1 MPIVIRNLF
10 TNLPP
15 LTLAAALDILILSLV
30 IYQILLLIKGL
41 GTAQFLVWTG
51 LLAVLYYG
59 ARWGQLQ
66 VLTWLLGTLFP
77 YLLLGL
83 VVLFQAEIRR
93 WLARIS
99 RNPFGTSLS
108 SIEARHV
115 SEDILMAVSRLAAE
129 RIGALIVLE
138 RETALRTYTESGI
151 PLNARISHDLLLTI
165 FQRRAPLHDG
175 AVILRKDKVVAAAC
189 FLPLSVN
196 PIWGTQLGTRHR
208 AAVGITEETDA
219 VAIAVSEET
228 GAISLAVSGSI
239 ELNIPLERLSERL
252 GELIG
257 RPVPALTSLPKSGP
271 GTRLDESSPA
281 RAGSAAAQE
290 PR

>member
-1 MPIVIRNLF
+1 MSLVIRNLF
-10 TNLPP
+10 SNLPP
-15 LTLAAALDILILSLV
+15 LTFAAALDILILSLV

-41 GTAQFLVWTG
+41 GTAQFLVWTA
-51 LLAVLYYG
+51 LLAAVYYG

-66 VLTWLLGTLFP
+66 VITWLLGTLFP
-77 YLLLGL
+77 YLLFGL
-83 VVLFQAEIRR
+83 LVLFQAEIRR

-99 RNPFGTSLS
+99 RNPFGTPLS
-108 SIEARHV
+108 SFEARHV
-115 SEDILMAVSRLAAE
+115 SEDILMAVTRLSAE

-151 PLNARISHDLLLTI
+151 PLQARISHDLLLTI

-239 ELNIPLERLSERL
+239 EVDISIERLAERL
-252 GELIG
+252 GELFG
-257 RPVPALTSLPKSGP
+257 HPAPSMAALPKP
-271 GTRLDESSPA
+271 GLPFEESSPA
-281 RAGSAAAQE
+281 RAGGGATHE

>member
-1 MPIVIRNLF
+1 MPLAIRNLI
-10 TNLPP
+10 TNMPP
-15 LTLAAALDILILSLV
+15 LTLAAALDILILALV

-51 LLAVLYYG
+51 LLAVVYYA

-66 VLTWLLGTLFP
+66 VFTWLLGTLFP

-93 WLARIS
+93 WMGRIS
-99 RNPFGTSLS
+99 RNPFDTPLS
-108 SIEARHV
+108 TLQARHV
-115 SEDILMAVSRLAAE
+115 SEDILMAVSRLSAE

-138 RETALRTYTESGI
+138 RETSLRTYTESGI
-151 PLNARISHDLLLTI
+151 PLQARISHDLLITI

-175 AVILRKDKVVAAAC
+175 AVILRKDRVVAAAC

-239 ELNIPLERLSERL
+239 ELGISVERLAERLSEL
-252 GELIG
+252 MGQ
-257 RPVPALTSLPKSGP
+257 PVPSRTLQ
-271 GTRLDESSPA
+271 TRTVPPMEESSPA
-281 RAGSAAAQE
+281 RAGGTAAHE

>member
-1 MPIVIRNLF
+1 MPFAIRNLF

-15 LTLAAALDILILSLV
+15 LTLAAALDILILALV

-51 LLAVLYYG
+51 LLAVVYYG

-66 VLTWLLGTLFP
+66 VITWLLGTLFP

-93 WLARIS
+93 WLAQIS

-115 SEDILMAVSRLAAE
+115 SEDILMTVSRLSAE

-138 RETALRTYTESGI
+138 RETSLRTYTESGI

-165 FQRRAPLHDG
+165 FQRHAPLHDG

-228 GAISLAVSGSI
+228 GAMSLAVSGSI
-239 ELNIPLERLSERL
+239 ELDIPLERLAERL

-257 RPVPALTSLPKSGP
+257 RPVPTITTLPKPGP
-271 GTRLDESSPA
+271 PLEESSPA
-281 RAGSAAAQE
+281 RAGGATAQE

>member
-1 MPIVIRNLF
+1 MPRSCV
-10 TNLPP
+10 
-15 LTLAAALDILILSLV
+15 LSLDN
-30 IYQILLLIKGL
+30 
-41 GTAQFLVWTG
+41 
-51 LLAVLYYG
+51 
-59 ARWGQLQ
+59 
-66 VLTWLLGTLFP
+66 LTVMPKAFF
-77 YLLLGL
+77 
-83 VVLFQAEIRR
+83 VE
-93 WLARIS
+93 RIC
-99 RNPFGTSLS
+99 RLS
-108 SIEARHV
+108 
-115 SEDILMAVSRLAAE
+115 AE

-138 RETALRTYTESGI
+138 RENALRTYTESGI
-151 PLNARISHDLLLTI
+151 PLNARLSHDLLLTI

-239 ELNIPLERLSERL
+239 EVDISIERLAERL
-252 GELIG
+252 GELFG
-257 RPVPALTSLPKSGP
+257 HPAPSMAALPKP
-271 GTRLDESSPA
+271 GLPFEESSPA
-281 RAGSAAAQE
+281 RAGGAATHE

>member
-1 MPIVIRNLF
+1 MSLVIRNLF
-10 TNLPP
+10 SNLPP
-15 LTLAAALDILILSLV
+15 LTFAAALDILILSLV

-41 GTAQFLVWTG
+41 GTAQFLVWTA
-51 LLAVLYYG
+51 LLAAVYYG

-66 VLTWLLGTLFP
+66 VITWLLGTLFP
-77 YLLLGL
+77 YLLFGL
-83 VVLFQAEIRR
+83 LVLFQAEIRR

-99 RNPFGTSLS
+99 RNPFGTPLS
-108 SIEARHV
+108 SFEARHV
-115 SEDILMAVSRLAAE
+115 SEDILMAVTRLSAE

-151 PLNARISHDLLLTI
+151 PLQARISHDLLLTI
-165 FQRRAPLHDG
+165 FQRGAPLHDG

-239 ELNIPLERLSERL
+239 EVDISIERLAQRL
-252 GELIG
+252 GELLG
-257 RPVPALTSLPKSGP
+257 QPVPSMTALPKAGP
-271 GTRLDESSPA
+271 RFEESSSA
-281 RAGSAAAQE
+281 RAGGAAAHE

>member
-1 MPIVIRNLF
+1 MPLAIRSLF
-10 TNLPP
+10 SSLPP
-15 LTLAAALDILILSLV
+15 FTLAAALDILILSLV
-30 IYQILLLIKGL
+30 IYQILLLIKGI
-41 GTAQFLVWTG
+41 GTAQFVVWTG
-51 LLAVLYYG
+51 LLAAVYYG

-66 VLTWLLGTLFP
+66 VITWLLGTLFP
-77 YLLLGL
+77 YLLFGL

-93 WLARIS
+93 WLARLS
-99 RNPFGTSLS
+99 RNPFGTPLS
-108 SIEARHV
+108 SFEARQV
-115 SEDILMAVSRLAAE
+115 SEDILMAVSRLSAE
-129 RIGALIVLE
+129 QIGALIVLE

-151 PLNARISHDLLLTI
+151 PLQARISHDLLLTI

-175 AVILRKDKVVAAAC
+175 AVILRKDRVVAAAC

-239 ELNIPLERLSERL
+239 ELGISIEHLAERL
-252 GELIG
+252 GELFG
-257 RPVPALTSLPKSGP
+257 QAVPSMSAFPKAVAQ
-271 GTRLDESSPA
+271 LEESSPA
-281 RAGSAAAQE
+281 RTNSAAAHE

>member
-1 MPIVIRNLF
+1 MPIAIRDLF
-10 TNLPP
+10 ANLPP

-51 LLAVLYYG
+51 LLAVFYYG

-77 YLLLGL
+77 YLLLGF

-99 RNPFGTSLS
+99 RNPFGTPLS

-115 SEDILMAVSRLAAE
+115 SEDILMAVSRLSAE

-175 AVILRKDKVVAAAC
+175 AVILRRDKVIAAAC

-228 GAISLAVSGSI
+228 GGISLAVSGSI
-239 ELNIPLERLSERL
+239 ELDIPLERLAERL

-257 RPVPALTSLPKSGP
+257 RPVPALTTLSKP
-271 GTRLDESSPA
+271 GSRLEESSPA
-281 RAGSAAAQE
+281 DTGSATAQE

>member
-15 LTLAAALDILILSLV
+15 LTPAAALDILILTLV
-30 IYQILLLIKGL
+30 IYQTLLLIKGL

-51 LLAVLYYG
+51 LLAVFYYG

-77 YLLLGL
+77 YLLLGI

-99 RNPFGTSLS
+99 RNPFGTPLS

-115 SEDILMAVSRLAAE
+115 TEDILMAVSRLSAE

-138 RETALRTYTESGI
+138 RGTALRTYTESGI

-175 AVILRKDKVVAAAC
+175 AVILRRDKVVAAAC

-228 GAISLAVSGSI
+228 GGISLAVSGSI
-239 ELNIPLERLSERL
+239 ELGIPLERLAERL

-257 RPVPALTSLPKSGP
+257 RSIPALTTLPDQGPRLEEASPAGP
-271 GTRLDESSPA
+271 GPA
-281 RAGSAAAQE
+281 SAQE

>member
-1 MPIVIRNLF
+1 MPLAIRSLF
-10 TNLPP
+10 SNLPP
-15 LTLAAALDILILSLV
+15 FTLAAALDILILSLV
-30 IYQILLLIKGL
+30 IYQILLLIKGI
-41 GTAQFLVWTG
+41 GTAQFVVWTG
-51 LLAVLYYG
+51 LLAAVYYG

-66 VLTWLLGTLFP
+66 VITWLLGTLFP
-77 YLLLGL
+77 YLLFGL

-93 WLARIS
+93 WLARLS
-99 RNPFGTSLS
+99 RNPFGTPLS
-108 SIEARHV
+108 SFEARQV
-115 SEDILMAVSRLAAE
+115 SEDILMAVSRLSAE
-129 RIGALIVLE
+129 QIGALIVLE

-151 PLNARISHDLLLTI
+151 PLQARISHDLLLTI

-175 AVILRKDKVVAAAC
+175 AVILRKDRVVAAAC

-239 ELNIPLERLSERL
+239 ELGISIEHLAERL
-252 GELIG
+252 GELFG
-257 RPVPALTSLPKSGP
+257 QAVPSMSAFPKAVAQ
-271 GTRLDESSPA
+271 LEESSPA
-281 RAGSAAAQE
+281 RTNSAAAHE

>member
-1 MPIVIRNLF
+1 MPESVQQLF
-10 TNLPP
+10 SNLPP

-30 IYQILLLIKGL
+30 IYQLLLLIKGL
-41 GTAQFLVWTG
+41 GSAQFLVWMG
-51 LLAVLYYG
+51 LLAAVYYG
-59 ARWGQLQ
+59 ARWGRLQ
-66 VLTWLLGTLFP
+66 VLTWLMGTLFP

-93 WLARIS
+93 WMARIS
-99 RNPFGTSLS
+99 RNPFGARLS
-108 SIEARHV
+108 SLEARFV
-115 SEDILMAVSRLAAE
+115 TEDILMAVSRLAAD

-138 RETALRTYTESGI
+138 RETSLRTYTESGI
-151 PLNARISHDLLLTI
+151 PLNARLSHDLLLTI

-175 AVILRKDKVVAAAC
+175 AVILRKDTVVAAAC

-219 VAIAVSEET
+219 IAIAVSEET
-228 GAISLAVSGSI
+228 GAISIAVSGSI
-239 ELNIPLERLSERL
+239 ELDISLERLAERL
-252 GELIG
+252 GELLG
-257 RPVPALTSLPKSGP
+257 HPAASATLLPGAGSP
-271 GTRLDESSPA
+271 LESSSPA
-281 RAGSAAAQE
+281 RAGGAAAHE

>member
-1 MPIVIRNLF
+1 MIPSLF
-10 TNLPP
+10 SQLPP
-15 LTLAAALDILILSLV
+15 LTAAAVIEILILAFV
-30 IYQILLLIKGL
+30 IYHLLLLIKGA
-41 GTAQFLVWTG
+41 GTAQFLVWTV
-51 LLAVLYYG
+51 LLAAVYYG
-59 ARWGQLQ
+59 AQWGQLQ
-66 VLTWLLGTLFP
+66 VITWLLGNLFP
-77 YLLLGL
+77 FLVFAL

-99 RNPFGTSLS
+99 RNPFGASFS
-108 SIEARHV
+108 PFEARQV
-115 SEDILMAVSRLAAE
+115 VEDILMAVSRLCSQ

-151 PLNARISHDLLLTI
+151 PLQAPLSHDLLVTI
-165 FQRRAPLHDG
+165 FQPKAPLHDG

-228 GAISLAVSGSI
+228 GTISLAVHGSI
-239 ELNIPLERLSERL
+239 ELDISTGRLTERLSEIL
-252 GELIG
+252 GH
-257 RPVPALTSLPKSGP
+257 PAPPAGAHAAPGP
-271 GTRLDESSPA
+271 ALDESSPTRSRSLSA
-281 RAGSAAAQE
+281 RDSL
-290 PR
+290 

>member
-1 MPIVIRNLF
+1 MPVVIRDLF
-10 TNLPP
+10 VNLPP
-15 LTLAAALDILILSLV
+15 LTLAAVLDILILSIL
-30 IYQILLLIKGL
+30 IYQILLLVKGL

-66 VLTWLLGTLFP
+66 VLTWLLGTLIP

-99 RNPFGTSLS
+99 RNPFGTPLS
-108 SIEARHV
+108 AIEARHV
-115 SEDILMAVSRLAAE
+115 SEDILMAVSRLSAE

-175 AVILRKDKVVAAAC
+175 AVILRREKVVAAAC

-228 GAISLAVSGSI
+228 GGISLAVSGSI
-239 ELNIPLERLSERL
+239 ELGISLERLAERL

-257 RPVPALTSLPKSGP
+257 QHVPAPAGLPKL
-271 GTRLDESSPA
+271 GTRLEDSSPA
-281 RAGSAAAQE
+281 PTGSATAQE

>member
-1 MPIVIRNLF
+1 MPIVMRNLF
-10 TNLPP
+10 SNFPP

-51 LLAVLYYG
+51 LLAVFYYG

-99 RNPFGTSLS
+99 RNPFGTPLS

-115 SEDILMAVSRLAAE
+115 SEDILMTVSRLSAE

-175 AVILRKDKVVAAAC
+175 AVILRKEKVVAAAC

-228 GAISLAVSGSI
+228 GAVSLAVSGSI
-239 ELNIPLERLSERL
+239 ELGIPLERLAERL

-257 RPVPALTSLPKSGP
+257 RPVPTITTLPKVGP
-271 GTRLDESSPA
+271 RLEESSPA
-281 RAGSAAAQE
+281 RAEGAAAQE
-290 PR
+290 RR

>member
-1 MPIVIRNLF
+1 MPFVIRNLF

-15 LTLAAALDILILSLV
+15 LTVAAALDILVLTVV

-41 GTAQFLVWTG
+41 GTAQFLVWTA
-51 LLAVLYYG
+51 LLAVVYYG

-99 RNPFGTSLS
+99 RNPFGTPLS

-115 SEDILMAVSRLAAE
+115 SEDILMTVSRLSAE
-129 RIGALIVLE
+129 HVGALIVLE
-138 RETALRTYTESGI
+138 RDTSLRTYTESGI

-165 FQRRAPLHDG
+165 FQRHAPLHDG

-219 VAIAVSEET
+219 MAIAVSEET

-239 ELNIPLERLSERL
+239 ELDISLERLAERL

-257 RPVPALTSLPKSGP
+257 RPIPTISALPKTGP
-271 GTRLDESSPA
+271 RLEESSPA
-281 RAGSAAAQE
+281 RAGGAAAHE